1 MQDTLAAAPYS
12 FTMDDELKETVI
24 DAIERDSVVRESRVP
39 VEVSVEDGVVAVS
52 GIASS
57 ETMRRRVLYA
67 AATTPGVV
75 RVIDRLTTDAEI
87 EAAVAQALA
96 SDPAIR
102 DARIAVSSYLGVV
115 TLYGAPGSEE
125 QKARA
130 LELARAV
137 PGVRQVDDMLVIEP
151 A

>member
-1 MQDTLAAAPYS
+1 MQETLAAAPYS
-12 FTMDDELKETVI
+12 FSIDDELQEAVTA
-24 DAIERDSVVRESRVP
+24 AIGRDSVVRESRVP
-39 VEVSVEDGVVAVS
+39 VEVSVEDGVVVVS

-102 DARIAVSSYLGVV
+102 DATIAVSSYLGVV

-125 QKARA
+125 RKARA